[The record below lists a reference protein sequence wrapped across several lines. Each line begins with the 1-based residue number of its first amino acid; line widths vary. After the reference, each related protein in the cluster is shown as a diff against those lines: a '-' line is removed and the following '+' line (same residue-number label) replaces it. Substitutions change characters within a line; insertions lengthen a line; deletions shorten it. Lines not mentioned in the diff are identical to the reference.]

1 MYKVLEG
8 VRVQGSRKVVYKV
21 RVRSCTRSA
30 YKVLYKVIS
39 TRRQSEHAYK
49 VVYKASVLVHQL
61 KGFLQ
66 TAIWGP
72 SGTGPVPGPSVLV
85 LKVQQFGVM

>member
-1 MYKVLEG
+1 MCKVLEG

-21 RVRSCTRSA
+21 RIRSCTRSA
-30 YKVLYKVIS
+30 YKVVYKVIS
-39 TRRQSEHAYK
+39 TRCQSEHAHK

-66 TAIWGP
+66 TAICRCVCVYLWNQI
-72 SGTGPVPGPSVLV
+72 SLNNNYR
-85 LKVQQFGVM
+85 FG